1 MILYTTCELSEEAVK
16 KTVAFIVASKNKS
29 ECPLVMSDC
38 DPMEY
43 SPLGSSVLRILQ
55 TRILEWA
62 AIPFSRG
69 SSQPRIKP
77 RSPTLLADSL
87 PSEPPGD
94 PKNPGVGSLFL
105 LLWSSWPRNWT
116 GVFCI
121 AGRFFTSWA
130 TKVALYSSIKK
141 YLGINLT
148 IELKDLYTENYKLL
162 MRDMFMY

>member
-1 MILYTTCELSEEAVK
+1 MCLNTTCELSEEAVK
-16 KTVAFIVASKNKS
+16 KTVPFIVASKNKS

-94 PKNPGVGSLFL
+94 PKNTGVGSLFL
-105 LLWSSWPRNWT
+105 LLWIFLTQKLNW
-116 GVFCI
+116 G
-121 AGRFFTSWA
+121 
-130 TKVALYSSIKK
+130 
-141 YLGINLT
+141 
-148 IELKDLYTENYKLL
+148 LL
-162 MRDMFMY
+162 HCR

>member
-1 MILYTTCELSEEAVK
+1 MCLYTTCELSEEAVK
-16 KTVAFIVASKNKS
+16 KTVPFIVASKNKS

-94 PKNPGVGSLFL
+94 PKNTGVGSLFL
-105 LLWSSWPRNWT
+105 LLWIFLTQKLICCLLHCRQ
-116 GVFCI
+116 I
-121 AGRFFTSWA
+121 
-130 TKVALYSSIKK
+130 LYQLSYQGSP
-141 YLGINLT
+141 LQQH
-148 IELKDLYTENYKLL
+148 
-162 MRDMFMY
+162 